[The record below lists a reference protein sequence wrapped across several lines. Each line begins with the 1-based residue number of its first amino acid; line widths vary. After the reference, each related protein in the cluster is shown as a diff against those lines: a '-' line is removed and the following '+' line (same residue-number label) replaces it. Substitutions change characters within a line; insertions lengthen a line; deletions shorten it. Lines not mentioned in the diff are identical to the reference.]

1 VLKTARGLDVGDLVR
16 VGHWSPE
23 AGRAALVGKLG
34 LIERIT
40 PLMVTAGR
48 SMSVITIIIEGKRHS
63 FFDHEL
69 LEA

>member
-1 VLKTARGLDVGDLVR
+1 

-23 AGRAALVGKLG
+23 AGRAALAGKLG